1 MEKQDTEGLMENSEI
16 TLEQAKKMIDNLRQS
31 YEDLEYRYFD
41 LVIESAKKIP
51 YPTSSKVQN

>member
-1 MEKQDTEGLMENSEI
+1 MNEELTI
-16 TLEQAKKMIDNLRQS
+16 EQAKKMIDDLRQS

-41 LVIESAKKIP
+41 LVIESSKRIP